1 TDAYAK
7 TDLMQ
12 VLRSGRAGVL
22 AVNLALGAFQQRLAD
37 QFGIEPGAEM
47 RAAVSGADEL
57 GLPLLLIDR
66 DIGVTLRRLYA
77 SVGWWQRMVLL
88 SGLLAS
94 TFTNEKIDEQE
105 IEKLKEGDI
114 LESTFAEFAERSERL
129 YRPLISERDEYMAI
143 KLRQYARRSAAGQ
156 RLLAVVGAG
165 HLKGITDELV
175 AAGARKLETS
185 SGQADQA
192 GSEPVNGLPQASV
205 DPAE

>member
-47 RAAVSGADEL
+47 RAAVAGAKAL
-57 GLPLLLIDR
+57 GLPLILIDR

-94 TFTNEKIDEQE
+94 TFTNEKIEEEE

-114 LESTFAEFAERSERL
+114 LEATFSEFAERSERL
-129 YRPLISERDEYMAI
+129 YRPLIAERDSYMAI
-143 KLRQYARRSAAGQ
+143 KLRQHARTAAAGH
-156 RLLAVVGAG
+156 RVLAIVGAG
-165 HLKGITDELV
+165 HLKGI
-175 AAGARKLETS
+175 
-185 SGQADQA
+185 
-192 GSEPVNGLPQASV
+192 
-205 DPAE
+205 